1 MPKYSE
7 KELEEAKFAIYS
19 TIGKCEK
26 SLQKII
32 DKSPQKTLLTR
43 RIKALK
49 ISAELIDQAL
59 LNLMNDEEQ
68 ETTNR

>member
-1 MPKYSE
+1 MPKYSK
-7 KELEEAKFAIYS
+7 KELEEAKYAIHS

-49 ISAELIDQAL
+49 ISEELIDKAL
-59 LNLMNDEEQ
+59 LNLLSDEEE
-68 ETTNR
+68 ETTTR

>member
-1 MPKYSE
+1 MPDYSIN
-7 KELEEAKFAIYS
+7 ELEEAKFAINS

-26 SLQKII
+26 SLQKIV

-49 ISAELIDQAL
+49 ISEELIDKAL
-59 LNLMNDEEQ
+59 RDLMNDAE
-68 ETTNR
+68 

>member
-1 MPKYSE
+1 MPKYSIQ
-7 KELEEAKFAIYS
+7 ELEEAKFAINS

-43 RIKALK
+43 RIKALR
-49 ISAELIDQAL
+49 ISEELIDKAL
-59 LNLMNDEEQ
+59 LNLMSDEEQ
-68 ETTNR
+68 ETTIR

>member
-1 MPKYSE
+1 MPNYSIN
-7 KELEEAKFAIYS
+7 ELEEAKFAINS

-26 SLQKII
+26 SLQKIV

-49 ISAELIDQAL
+49 ISEELIDKAL
-59 LNLMNDEEQ
+59 RDLMNDAE
-68 ETTNR
+68 

>member
-1 MPKYSE
+1 MPKYS
-7 KELEEAKFAIYS
+7 KNELEEAKFAINS

-49 ISAELIDQAL
+49 IAEDLIDKAL
-59 LNLMNDEEQ
+59 HNLMSEE
-68 ETTNR
+68 E

>member
-1 MPKYSE
+1 MPDYSIN
-7 KELEEAKFAIYS
+7 ELKEAKFAINS

-26 SLQKII
+26 SLQKIV

-49 ISAELIDQAL
+49 ISEELIDKAL
-59 LNLMNDEEQ
+59 LDLMNDAE
-68 ETTNR
+68 

>member
-1 MPKYSE
+1 MPKYCK
-7 KELEEAKFAIYS
+7 KELEEAKYAINS
-19 TIGKCEK
+19 TLGKCEK

-49 ISAELIDQAL
+49 IAEELIDKAL
-59 LNLMNDEEQ
+59 LDLISDEEQ
-68 ETTNR
+68 ETTTR

>member
-1 MPKYSE
+1 MPIYSI
-7 KELEEAKFAIYS
+7 KELEEAKFAINS

-49 ISAELIDQAL
+49 ISEELIDKAL
-59 LNLMNDEEQ
+59 LNLMSDEEQ
-68 ETTNR
+68 ETTNH

>member
-1 MPKYSE
+1 MPKYSK
-7 KELEEAKFAIYS
+7 KELEEAKFAINS

-49 ISAELIDQAL
+49 ISEELIDDAL
-59 LNLMNDEEQ
+59 LNLMSDEEQ